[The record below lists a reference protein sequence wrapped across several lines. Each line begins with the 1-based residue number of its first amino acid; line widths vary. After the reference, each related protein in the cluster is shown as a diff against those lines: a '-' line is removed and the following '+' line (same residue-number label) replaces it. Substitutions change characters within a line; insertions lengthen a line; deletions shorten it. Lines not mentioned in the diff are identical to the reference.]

1 MRLKSLLLTFS
12 FILLL
17 GMPAVTLAQN
27 GGDVT
32 FDTVAITYPDGK
44 EVKVELTGTELGL
57 KASGKAISGKAT
69 IEHSKGVTNISLR
82 IGGFSP
88 AARLGSQ
95 YTTYVLWAVTPE
107 GQVQNLGEFRRRGS
121 DTFDTWI
128 GTPFKTATQFQTFSL
143 IITAEPYSMVQAPSR
158 TVIVSNRPPI
168 ERGVH
173 SEQSTLSFAGDSEVA
188 MLKFTPDRE
197 IGREEY
203 KKIPV
208 ELLGARRAMDVA
220 RFFQADQYAP
230 QSFARATEML
240 EQAERQFSSKQ
251 YDESGDTAQRTIAL
265 AESAR
270 QLSVTRKKA
279 KETRDLINQKDE
291 EIARLEDIARS
302 SDKSRFDAEKRVERE
317 TAAKEKAEDRLRT
330 LQDDLDRSKND
341 VKRYSDEI
349 ARVNGELKAER
360 DKNVELETHLRDMEA
375 KATAET
381 NQKALVAQAVETQ
394 KEINANFET
403 KQDDRGYIVII
414 PDSFFRGP
422 TDTII
427 KDDASTKLDI
437 IAKFLNTYSDRKVRL
452 ESYTDNAGTEET
464 RQDLANKRGQTVIT
478 YLELKGVKADRL
490 TAIAMGNNSPR
501 ASNKT
506 AVGRE
511 RNRRI
516 ELIIPVT
523 AEVKTDAKSVAKT
536 DDRP

>member
-1 MRLKSLLLTFS
+1 LTFS
-12 FILLL
+12 FLLLL
-17 GMPAVTLAQN
+17 GLPAVVFAQN

-44 EVKVELTGTELGL
+44 EVKTELTGTELGL

-69 IEHSKGVTNISLR
+69 IEHSKGVTTISLR

-121 DTFDTWI
+121 DTFDTWM

-143 IITAEPYSMVQAPSR
+143 IITAEPYSMVQSPSR
-158 TVIVSNRPPI
+158 TIIVSNRPPL
-168 ERGVH
+168 ERGIPT
-173 SEQSTLSFAGDSEVA
+173 EQSTISFAGDSEVA

-220 RFFQADQYAP
+220 KFFQADQLAP

-240 EQAERQFSSKQ
+240 ETAEREFTSKQ
-251 YDESGDTAQRTIAL
+251 YDESGNTAQRAIAL

-270 QLSVTRKKA
+270 EVSVTRKKA
-279 KETRDLINQKDE
+279 KETRDLINAKDE
-291 EIARLEDIARS
+291 EIAKLEDIARS
-302 SDKSRFDAEKRVERE
+302 SDKSRYDAEKRVERE
-317 TAAKEKAEDRLRT
+317 TAAKEKAEDRLRQ

-349 ARVNGELKAER
+349 GRVGNELKAER
-360 DKNVELETHLRDMEA
+360 DKNVELETHLRDLEA
-375 KATAET
+375 KQTSEA
-381 NQKALVAQAVETQ
+381 NQKALVEQAVETQ

-414 PDSFFRGP
+414 PDAFFRSP

-427 KDDASTKLDI
+427 KDDSSSKLDI

-464 RQDLANKRGQTVIT
+464 RQDLANKRGQTVIS

-501 ASNKT
+501 APNKT

-523 AEVKTDAKSVAKT
+523 AEVKTDAKNAVKS